1 MSEYLQ
7 KVFRI
12 ATLKVLVITNLTI
25 FQIVR
30 WRSIYIET
38 ITWKY
43 CLTLVI
49 WMIETSKNSLQKM
62 NTFTWQKNKLSYTV
76 ALSDLNCC
84 QRPPKCSH
92 PCINQSLLVI
102 FNICGTQYFCSFN
115 YSFPSVI
122 LAIQCFEPK
131 MLDQKYLPLSQK
143 FVWLGYFSLTEK
155 H

>member
-1 MSEYLQ
+1 MSEFLQ

-62 NTFTWQKNKLSYTV
+62 NTFTWHKKKPL
-76 ALSDLNCC
+76 LNCRFIRSQLL
-84 QRPPKCSH
+84 QRPPVRSH

-122 LAIQCFEPK
+122 PAIHCFEPK

-143 FVWLGYFSLTEK
+143 FVWLGYFSLTE
-155 H
+155 

>member
-1 MSEYLQ
+1 MSEFLQ
-7 KVFRI
+7 KVLRI

-49 WMIETSKNSLQKM
+49 WMIETSKNSFQKM
-62 NTFTWQKNKLSYTV
+62 NTFTWHKKTL
-76 ALSDLNCC
+76 LNCRFIRSQLL
-84 QRPPKCSH
+84 QRPPVRSH
-92 PCINQSLLVI
+92 PYINQSLLVI

-143 FVWLGYFSLTEK
+143 FVWLGYFSLTE
-155 H
+155 

>member
-1 MSEYLQ
+1 MSEFLQ
-7 KVFRI
+7 KVLRI

-49 WMIETSKNSLQKM
+49 WMIETSKNSFQKM
-62 NTFTWQKNKLSYTV
+62 NTFTWHKKTL
-76 ALSDLNCC
+76 LNCRFIRS
-84 QRPPKCSH
+84 QLLPTTPNTFPSIY
-92 PCINQSLLVI
+92 INQSLLVI

-115 YSFPSVI
+115 YSFRSVI
-122 LAIQCFEPK
+122 LAIQCFERK

-143 FVWLGYFSLTEK
+143 FVWLGYFSLTE
-155 H
+155 